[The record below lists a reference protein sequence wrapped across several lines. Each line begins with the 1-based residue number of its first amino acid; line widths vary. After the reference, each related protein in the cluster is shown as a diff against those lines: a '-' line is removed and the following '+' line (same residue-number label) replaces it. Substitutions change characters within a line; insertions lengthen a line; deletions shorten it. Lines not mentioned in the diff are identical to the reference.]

1 MRFRTLL
8 VTIALPLAPVVLAD
22 APELVT
28 DRPDQTESTE
38 IVSKGFVQ
46 TELGLGDT
54 DGADANFAGLARIG
68 LADRVEL
75 RVGLDEVFLSG
86 PEDAIDVSIGTK
98 VRLAPERGSRP
109 AIAVIATL
117 NQKLGNSLSPVSDGI
132 RPSFRFAFSHTLSD
146 RLSLGYNAGISWDET
161 VRTMG
166 MPPVP
171 DKELT
176 SRFLWT
182 VALGIGATER
192 VGFFVEAFGDT
203 GLSDDG
209 STETALDGGVTFLLR
224 PNVQLD
230 LFVGSGV
237 SDSAPDWLA
246 GAGVSFRLPN

>member
-8 VTIALPLAPVVLAD
+8 VTIALLLVPVVPAA
-22 APELVT
+22 APEWVT

-38 IVSKGFVQ
+38 IVPRGLVQ

-54 DGADANFAGLARIG
+54 DGSDASATGLARIG

-75 RVGLDEVFLSG
+75 RVGLDEVFLGG

-98 VRLAPERGSRP
+98 VRLAPEQGSRP

-132 RPSFRFAFSHTLSD
+132 RPSFRFAFSHTLND
-146 RLSLGYNAGISWDET
+146 RLSLGYNAGVSWDET
-161 VRTMG
+161 IRSVG
-166 MPPVP
+166 LPPMP

-182 VALGIGATER
+182 LALGIGATER
-192 VGFFVEAFGDT
+192 VGFFIEAFGDT

-209 STETALDGGVTFLLR
+209 ASETSLDGGFTFLIR
-224 PNVQLD
+224 PKVQLD

-237 SDSAPDWLA
+237 SDSAPDWIA
-246 GAGVSFRLPN
+246 GAGVSFRLPD